1 MQSFGTIGAAAGFA
15 APFVAFIFISAA
27 ILSYP
32 SFSWTGNALSDLGVV
47 SGLTGWL
54 FTVGLC
60 SGGVFAFIFA
70 VLGLYSYA
78 GERNLGKVGAAF
90 FATASLS
97 LILIGVFNEHYR
109 PTHYIVSV
117 MFFVFAPL
125 AFFALTASFYRYRKR
140 ALAVFTMTAA
150 LVAAIPWILQLT
162 IHYVPE
168 VAIPETISGLTV
180 AVWVIVLS
188 RLMLK
193 PKA

>member
-1 MQSFGTIGAAAGFA
+1 MQGFRRFGPLAGFT
-15 APFVAFIFISAA
+15 APFVGFIFISTA
-27 ILSYP
+27 IASYP

-47 SGLTGWL
+47 PGLTGWL

-60 SGGVFAFIFA
+60 GGGILSLLFA

-78 GERNLGKVGAAF
+78 GEKALGKVGAAF
-90 FATASLS
+90 FAAASIS

-117 MFFVFAPL
+117 AFFLSAPL
-125 AFFALTASFYRYRKR
+125 AFFTLTAAFYRYRKN
-140 ALAVFTMTAA
+140 ALAAFTVVSA

-188 RLMLK
+188 KLMLK

>member
-1 MQSFGTIGAAAGFA
+1 MRGFRRFGAAAGFT

-27 ILSYP
+27 IASYP

-47 SGLTGWL
+47 PGLTSIL

-60 SGGVFAFIFA
+60 GGGFFMLVFA

-78 GERNLGKVGAAF
+78 GEKTLGKVGAAF
-90 FATASLS
+90 LAAAAIS
-97 LILIGVFNEHYR
+97 LILIGVFNEHFR

-117 MFFVFAPL
+117 AFFVFAPL
-125 AFFALTASFYRYRKR
+125 AFFTLTAAFYQKHQKN
-140 ALAVFTMTAA
+140 LAAFTIATG

-162 IHYVPE
+162 VQYVPN

-180 AVWVIVLS
+180 AIWVIVLS
-188 RLMLK
+188 EQMLK